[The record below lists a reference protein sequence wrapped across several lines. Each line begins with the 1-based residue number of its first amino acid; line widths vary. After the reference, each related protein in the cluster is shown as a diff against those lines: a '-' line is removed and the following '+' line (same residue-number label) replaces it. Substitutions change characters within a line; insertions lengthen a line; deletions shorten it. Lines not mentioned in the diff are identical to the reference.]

1 MKTIL
6 KNTGVVR
13 TTTRQN
19 EILTGALLG
28 DGSLYWSKANPEA
41 NSKFTFTQSLRDN
54 EGISKYTYLG
64 WMFNELMPASNS
76 VTNNE
81 INYTLVTYTDKIFSE
96 LEKKWYLRDENGFH
110 INNNQGN
117 RTKIVPSD
125 LLLTP
130 LTVCIWFMDDG
141 ALDAKNGNATF
152 CTHGFT
158 WEECEFLTER
168 LKIDVN
174 IECHVKKDW
183 RNYPVIFVGV
193 KSQKDLINLIKP
205 HVAWDCFK
213 YKLDDSYDKVHQSG
227 ENHSQAKL
235 TDMRARE
242 MITLRKAGK
251 SIAQLAE
258 IFKVSKSNVSLITS
272 GERWTHLR
280 ESVSVAKKPRVTKN
294 QIEQIVILA
303 KQGRFQ
309 KDIANELN
317 VNQSTV
323 SRILKNT
330 PYMGDD
336 LDIDFS

>member
-1 MKTIL
+1 MLTNRQLEII
-6 KNTGVVR
+6 TGS
-13 TTTRQN
+13 
-19 EILTGALLG
+19 LLG
-28 DGSLYWSKANPEA
+28 DGTIWTNFVDPTCKFYLSQSTKDKDGDNKKTYFSWWVQEFIDLGCTVSPRTTRGSGIIKNNKLYYQYV
-41 NSKFTFTQSLRDN
+41 FTTKSN
-54 EGISKYTYLG
+54 YL
-64 WMFNELMPASNS
+64 W
-76 VTNNE
+76 NE
-81 INYTLVTYTDKIFSE
+81 I
-96 LEKKWYLRDENGFH
+96 EKKWYVPIVHPRLKR
-110 INNNQGN
+110 
-117 RTKIVPSD
+117 RKIVPLD
-125 LLLTP
+125 LKLTP
-130 LTVCIWFMDDG
+130 LILCVWMMEDG
-141 ALDAKNGNATF
+141 SNYAKDGNITLETQGFTPEEVDFLIYRLDADLGIKAT
-152 CTHGFT
+152 
-158 WEECEFLTER
+158 
-168 LKIDVN
+168 
-174 IECHVKKDW
+174 KKKTKKENQH
-183 RNYPVIFVGV
+183 RIFVGV

-213 YKLDDSYDKVHQSG
+213 YKLDDSYNKVHQSG

-242 MITLRKAGK
+242 MIALRKAGK

-258 IFKVSKSNVSLITS
+258 IFKVSKANVSLITS
-272 GERWTHLR
+272 GERWTHLG
-280 ESVSVAKKPRVTKN
+280 ESVSVTKKPRVTKN